1 MNPFSS
7 PREMTPFPLRLMRAA
22 ALCCAVLI
30 GTQASAR
37 DAVTGLRDG
46 WSQTSIHESNFGVYP
61 GSLAVDGSGNILIFD
76 RGTKQL
82 KQLATDGTVSTLAD
96 LGSAISF
103 GNPTAIGYQP
113 GRDRVLISTDMSGLY
128 AYQNGQVS
136 QLKMY
141 GVMVGTFA
149 VDPRDDSIYGGYQ
162 IDGGAIVHYDA
173 NGNSLGTVVA
183 SAGGLFQLAVE
194 PGGNTLYYS
203 ETYAGRISALDLA
216 SGTRSTVVEGIG
228 IPGTFEPIG
237 IALDGTGTL
246 YYFPSNAGFFK
257 YTGGQGTLVTTNP
270 GGGGE
275 IEWVPSRNLFVV
287 AQGAGAN
294 LVAYEPGDTP
304 AYNLTPYVNAFA
316 IGELSDGR
324 VIVQSADDN
333 RLVAVTSSGFAAFG
347 TEELGNCSDFAI
359 DAAKRLF
366 GACGDT
372 LLQVNTDGS
381 TTPLVQHAGK
391 NLLSLA
397 YSSLADE
404 FVYTASADNGQ
415 GAVAIHRIAAS
426 GGASR
431 SVTTLQN
438 VSINNVL
445 PSLAVDGQDNIYIL
459 ERGANQILR
468 IAAGAGSTTVWAS
481 SALDSD
487 AITVP
492 DIVYLPGENALLVST
507 IENYQLWPLDGSARQ
522 TFATNNGAVDNFAM
536 MVAGDGSVLAI
547 HSGEVFRMSPAGA
560 TGTDQRVAQV
570 VSWAERQYPTLF
582 AGAAQQFEA
591 QGYQVWA
598 YPAGTYIGYKD
609 GSFYYLGPDTAGQ
622 IVGVGT
628 LEQLAQMAG
637 I

>member
-1 MNPFSS
+1 MNMSGKL
-7 PREMTPFPLRLMRAA
+7 RWIPL
-22 ALCCAVLI
+22 LCLAWFLGGV
-30 GTQASAR
+30 AHAR

-46 WSQTSIHESNFGVYP
+46 WSQSSIHESSFGVYP

-82 KQLATDGTVSTLAD
+82 KQLATDGTISTLAD

-136 QLKMY
+136 MLKMY

-162 IDGGAIVHYDA
+162 LNGGAISHYDA
-173 NGNSLGTVVA
+173 DGNNLGTVVA
-183 SAGGLFQLAVE
+183 SSGGPSQLVVD
-194 PGGNTLYYS
+194 GTNGKLYYS

-228 IPGTFEPIG
+228 IPGSFEPISV
-237 IALDGTGTL
+237 ALDSQNRL
-246 YYFPSNAGFFK
+246 HYFPAASGL
-257 YTGGQGTLVTTNP
+257 YRYSGGQGTLVSASI
-270 GGGGE
+270 GGAGE
-275 IEWVPSRNLFVV
+275 LAWSPTRNLFVQ

-294 LVAYEPGDTP
+294 LIAYSIDGTP

-316 IGELSDGR
+316 IGELADGR

-333 RLVAVTSSGFAAFG
+333 RLVAVTASGFTTFG
-347 TEELGNCSDFAI
+347 AEELGGCSDFVI

-397 YSSLADE
+397 YSSLTDE
-404 FVYTASADNGQ
+404 FVYTASSDTGQ
-415 GAVAIHRIAAS
+415 GSVTIYRIAAS
-426 GGASR
+426 GGTSR
-431 SVTTLQN
+431 GVTTLQN

-468 IAAGAGSTTVWAS
+468 IAAGASSTTVWAS
-481 SALDSD
+481 NALDSE

-492 DIVYLPGENALLVST
+492 DIVYLPSENALLVST

-536 MVAGDGSVLAI
+536 MVTGDGSVVAV

-560 TGTDQRVAQV
+560 TGTDPRVTQI

-598 YPAGTYIGYKD
+598 YPTGTYIGYKD
-609 GSFYYLGPDTAGQ
+609 GSFYYLGPDTGGQ